1 MAIVE
6 FQERSDAQQPSD
18 PNAKKK
24 LIYDEFHQIRMTR
37 YNTPMES
44 FMEIWG
50 EPIVRKSHIVNFI
63 FFSSILF
70 VSDLILLFLGE
81 RT

>member
-50 EPIVRKSHIVNFI
+50 EPIVRKSHIVI
-63 FFSSILF
+63 FFLSFYSFPILYYN
-70 VSDLILLFLGE
+70 FLGE